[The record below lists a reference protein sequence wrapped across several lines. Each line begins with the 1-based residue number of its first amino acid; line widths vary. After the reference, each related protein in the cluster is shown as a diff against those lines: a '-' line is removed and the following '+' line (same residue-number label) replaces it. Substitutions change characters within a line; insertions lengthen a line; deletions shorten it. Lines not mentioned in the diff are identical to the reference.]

1 VEGVKNKSKR
11 SNYLIDKKFQYGL
24 ISTFLIS
31 VIAALVVFTVGFSLY
46 FWFSTMAGDNLFKE
60 FITIEKQVTE
70 EREVVENGELRTET
84 YTTTKTI
91 PGLKRWE
98 IVIPPLLLNNL
109 VILIIIVIV
118 GFFYSHRI
126 AGPAFRMMVDIQ
138 RTLDGEKGIRV
149 HLRKKDKLGDLADK
163 VNLLLE
169 KLEESRK

>member
-1 VEGVKNKSKR
+1 MNIRRKRKNF
-11 SNYLIDKKFQYGL
+11 LIDKKFQYGL

-31 VIAALVVFTVGFSLY
+31 VIADLVLFTIGFSLY

-60 FITIEKQVTE
+60 FITVEKQVTKQ
-70 EREVVENGELRTET
+70 REVIENGEIRTET

-118 GFFYSHRI
+118 GLFYSHRI

-138 RTLDGEKGIRV
+138 RTLDGETGARV

-163 VNLLLE
+163 VNHLLD
-169 KLEESRK
+169 KLEEARKK